1 MDYKKKVLSY
11 RICNFIDA
19 DRFGEF
25 HRFTGTINLAMI
37 IVSLIRSNCDL
48 MICHRLV
55 LLFENRDEFKR
66 QTLGSKYP
74 GYLYSDFPTSLS
86 SVPYFFPFAE
96 SQSESAETGP
106 HLVVCVHGLDG
117 EKKSGAAL
125 VVCGEKE

>member
-1 MDYKKKVLSY
+1 
-11 RICNFIDA
+11 
-19 DRFGEF
+19 
-25 HRFTGTINLAMI
+25 MI

-125 VVCGEKE
+125 VVCGEKGWCLVADGEKKIVLVVIGEKKMVVLLFL